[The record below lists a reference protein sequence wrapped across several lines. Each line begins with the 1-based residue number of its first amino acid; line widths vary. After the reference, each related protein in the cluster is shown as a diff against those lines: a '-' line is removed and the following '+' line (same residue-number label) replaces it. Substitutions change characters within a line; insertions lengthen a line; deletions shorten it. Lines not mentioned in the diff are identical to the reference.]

1 MMAKSLSNELDAPFS
16 DIHTGL
22 AFYPYLMQALSS
34 AAGFHGGSLLYL
46 FWLLAVLQAFVVED
60 LRFWLTLAERREL
73 SSALHGLVYRLVI
86 GAGWDCGSHLLP
98 AQRQDEL
105 GFASVHSRRFGTSG
119 EQVASADQFAG
130 HLDSPQA

>member
-1 MMAKSLSNELDAPFS
+1 LV
-16 DIHTGL
+16 
-22 AFYPYLMQALSS
+22 QALSS

-46 FWLLAVLQAFVVED
+46 FWLLAVLQAFVVEA
-60 LRFWLTLAERREL
+60 LQFWLTLAERREL
-73 SSALHGLVYRLVI
+73 SSALHGSVYRLVI